1 MFPRKQSDQGIS
13 RWERVR
19 KVAARLKPVA
29 ARAKP
34 LAKSTRSAAK
44 RQMRRTRTW
53 AAPRV
58 ERTGHALQ
66 ETVAPKVS
74 ALLTSAAQRIEPN
87 GRAADGQASG
97 KHDAGTGRAETA
109 DSEHTIQA

>member
-1 MFPRKQSDQGIS
+1 MFPRKLSDQGIS
-13 RWERVR
+13 GWQRLR
-19 KVAARLKPVA
+19 KAAARLKPVA

-34 LAKSTRSAAK
+34 LAKSTRSVAK
-44 RQMRRTRTW
+44 RQMHKTRAW
-53 AAPRV
+53 AAPRM

-87 GRAADGQASG
+87 GHGAAGQDESG
-97 KHDAGTGRAETA
+97 A
-109 DSEHTIQA
+109 DDSQHTYQA

>member
-1 MFPRKQSDQGIS
+1 MFPRKVSDQGTS
-13 RWERVR
+13 RWQRLR
-19 KVAARLKPVA
+19 KAAVRLKPVA

-34 LAKSTRSAAK
+34 LAARAKPLAKSTRSVAK
-44 RQMRRTRTW
+44 RQMHKTRAW

-87 GRAADGQASG
+87 GRAADGHGESG
-97 KHDAGTGRAETA
+97 TDDR
-109 DSEHTIQA
+109 EHTIQA